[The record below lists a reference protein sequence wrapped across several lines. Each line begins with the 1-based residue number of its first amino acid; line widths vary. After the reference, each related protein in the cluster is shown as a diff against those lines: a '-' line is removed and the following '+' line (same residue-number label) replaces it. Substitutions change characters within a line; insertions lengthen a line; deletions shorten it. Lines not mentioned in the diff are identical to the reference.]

1 MDIRPR
7 FKIQYP
13 MKNRCKYRTVTA
25 VIKAPVD
32 REQVIID

>member
-13 MKNRCKYRTVTA
+13 MKNRCKYRTVSRA
-25 VIKAPVD
+25 AEVQVD
-32 REQVIID
+32 REGVIID